1 MVRIKSSNTL
11 RYLEQHLIHTKHS
24 VLTSIILSLL
34 LLFSGIHDS
43 PNQTSLQLTMSL
55 QENEMDMVT
64 ADKQSSL
71 GNFSCE

>member
-1 MVRIKSSNTL
+1 MVGIKSSKTL
-11 RYLEQHLIHTKHS
+11 KHLEQYLVHTKHS

-34 LLFSGIHDS
+34 LLFSSIHGS
-43 PNQTSLQLTMSL
+43 PNQTSLQLSMSL

-71 GNFSCE
+71 GDFWCE